1 MTDRVGG
8 GKKLGGEDGEWTGG
22 KARAR
27 QVGRQVGGRASR
39 SCLKGQVVKG

>member
-1 MTDRVGG
+1 MADRVGG

-27 QVGRQVGGRASR
+27 QAGRLVGAHPGRVWR
-39 SCLKGQVVKG
+39 GRW